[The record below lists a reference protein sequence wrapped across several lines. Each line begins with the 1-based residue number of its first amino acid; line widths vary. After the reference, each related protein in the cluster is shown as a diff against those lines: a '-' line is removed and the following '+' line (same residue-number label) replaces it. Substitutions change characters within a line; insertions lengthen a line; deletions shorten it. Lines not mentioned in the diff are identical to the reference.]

1 MTTSPLSLPSTLP
14 MLARL
19 MERLERSAR
28 AVDADQYRTVVQH
41 VVAELESAPR
51 DAAFDALLDA
61 FPSVAELY
69 ENLNYR
75 HAGLCRSPLER
86 SLGAEVAAREAI
98 EAARHQPRTA

>member
-1 MTTSPLSLPSTLP
+1 

-28 AVDADQYRTVVQH
+28 AVDADQYRTVVQRLA
-41 VVAELESAPR
+41 AELDTAPR

-61 FPSVAELY
+61 FPGVAELY

-86 SLGAEVAAREAI
+86 SLGAEMAAREAI
-98 EAARHQPRTA
+98 EAARRQPRTA